1 MKGKLLLSLGLI
13 GLMFCCLSFM
23 DSSDPKGYLDGYRER
38 LAVAAS
44 ANARLWELAKTSDLG
59 DPAARAGLR
68 AEIRTAR
75 RRMKAVE
82 IWTRYLDPIA
92 YKSLNGPL
100 PVEWETEV
108 FEKFEKPYK
117 RVAGGLTLAALEL
130 DEDEP
135 RKDSLLVY
143 LERSD
148 SALSHFYL
156 RDTITRELGTYHHF
170 MLCNRL
176 FLLNLAAV
184 YTTGFENPD
193 TSEIIPELRTMLRDT
208 REIYQ
213 LYNASFPSTALKG
226 EYLKLYDSAIV
237 FAESQP
243 DAYTAFNHF
252 AFIRDFVN
260 PLYRMNAAMVREYRV
275 VSHNLI
281 DYALNK
287 NADDI
292 FSKELY
298 RGQNAKGIYLRVR
311 DSADL
316 AAITE
321 LGRLLFYDP
330 ILSGNNERSCASC
343 HKPTEAFAD
352 TLMAASLRYDRGG
365 MLARN
370 TPSLINS
377 EFNHLLMIDGKHY
390 SLQHQVAGVIGS
402 APEMGGVE
410 AEILKKVASCKT
422 YRSGFEA
429 LMKYT
434 PQSPE
439 LSMEHIA
446 SAITYYYCGF
456 SKNRTPFD
464 DAILRTGNLDADAV
478 AGFNL
483 FMGRA
488 QCATC
493 HFVPQFNGVK
503 PPYAG
508 SEFEVLGVPA
518 DTNFT
523 ALSMDSGRA
532 CVNPAPEMMHAFRTG
547 TVRNAMRTAPY
558 MHNGVFRTIDE
569 VLEFYNRGGGAGR
582 GLDVPNQTLSADP
595 LGLSE
600 HEKSQL
606 KAFIRSLNEPLPMAT
621 LPQALPRSQMS
632 ALNKRKV
639 GGSY

>member
-1 MKGKLLLSLGLI
+1 MKAKLLLSLGLI
-13 GLMFCCLSFM
+13 GLMICCLSFM
-23 DSSDPKGYLDGYRER
+23 DNSDPKGYAEGYRRR
-38 LAVAAS
+38 LASAAS
-44 ANARLWELAKTSDLG
+44 ANARLWQLAKDSDLG
-59 DPAARAGLR
+59 DSATREALR
-68 AEIRTAR
+68 AEIRKTR
-75 RRMKAVE
+75 RQVKAVD

-108 FEKFEKPYK
+108 FEKFEKPYM

-135 RKDSLLVY
+135 RKDSLVMY
-143 LERSD
+143 LQRSD

-156 RDTITRELGTYHHF
+156 RDTITRELNTHHHF
-170 MLCNRL
+170 LLANRL
-176 FLLNLAAV
+176 YLLNLAAV

-193 TSEIIPELRTMLRDT
+193 TTQIIPELRAMLKDT

-213 LYNASFPSTALKG
+213 LYNTSFPSTALSSA
-226 EYLKLYDSAIV
+226 YLKLYDSAVI
-237 FAESQP
+237 FADDQP

-252 AFIRDFVN
+252 AFIRDYVN
-260 PLYRMNAAMVREYRV
+260 PLFRMNAAMVREYKV

-292 FSKELY
+292 FNKELY

-316 AAITE
+316 AAISE

-352 TLMAASLRYDRGG
+352 TLLAASLRYDRGG
-365 MLARN
+365 LLERN

-390 SLQHQVAGVIGS
+390 SMQHQAAGVIGS
-402 APEMGGVE
+402 GPEMGGVE
-410 AEILKKVASCKT
+410 QDILKKIASCKT

-439 LSMEHIA
+439 LSMEHVA

-456 SKNRTPFD
+456 TKNRTPFD
-464 DAILRTGNLDADAV
+464 DAVLRKGALDADAI

-493 HFVPQFNGVK
+493 HFAPQFNGVK

-508 SEFEVLGVPA
+508 SEFEVLGVPG
-518 DTNFT
+518 DTTFT
-523 ALSMDSGRA
+523 ALSPDSGRA
-532 CVNPAPEMMHAFRTG
+532 CINPAPEMLHAFRTG

-558 MHNGVFRTIDE
+558 MHNGVFRTMDE

-582 GLDVPNQTLSADP
+582 GMNVPNQTLSADP
-595 LGLSE
+595 LGLSATDKE
-600 HEKSQL
+600 QL
-606 KAFIRSLNEPLPMAT
+606 KAFVRSLNEPLPIVV
-621 LPQALPRSQMS
+621 LPQVLPRSSIS
-632 ALNKRKV
+632 ALNGRKV